1 MSVNVGLQLRQ
12 RREERLL
19 TLEQAAAATRIRPH
33 YLRSLEAG
41 DLAAIPSMAQAR
53 GFLRAYADFLGID
66 SDTLL
71 AELDGKPA
79 SSPPPVPVI
88 TAVEEPPLPVLEEL
102 DKTVTSP
109 TDEPASQ
116 DSTTHTVI
124 EPVGKGT
131 NTEIPTRPRPIKSNI
146 FQEIGQTLQRQR
158 ELLGLSLDDVEH
170 HTHLRRHYLEALEAG
185 DLPNLPSPVQGR
197 GMLNNYAS
205 FLGLN
210 PEPLLLRFA
219 DGLQMRLAANQAT
232 EAPAS
237 SPARPKKKKKATR
250 PSWLRRIL
258 AGDLLIGG
266 LLAVFLLIFI
276 SWLAIR
282 IFSVTTSPEVRTSV
296 TAPSVVDVLLATET
310 PTVTPTPAPATPT
323 QTSLPQ
329 PFPSSMVSTDP
340 ATGATIPP
348 AAPDGVQIYIS
359 VLQRAYLRATVDGV
373 IEFDGRVIPG
383 SAYTFAGSQSVEIL
397 TGNAAGLQVFFNGID
412 LGTLGAFGQ
421 VANRL
426 YGMQGPI
433 TPTPSVTPTP
443 TQTVPVPP
451 TEIPTGTPV
460 PGIPTGNP

>member
-1 MSVNVGLQLRQ
+1 MSANVGLQLRQ

-33 YLRSLEAG
+33 YLRALEAG

-53 GFLRAYADFLGID
+53 GFLRAYADFLDID
-66 SDTLL
+66 SDALL
-71 AELDGKPA
+71 AELDGRPV
-79 SSPPPVPVI
+79 SPPPSVPPDLV
-88 TAVEEPPLPVLEEL
+88 AEELLPQVVEESKDLASTFP
-102 DKTVTSP
+102 
-109 TDEPASQ
+109 DEPATPDSAAQ
-116 DSTTHTVI
+116 DEI
-124 EPVGKGT
+124 EPAAKIS
-131 NTEIPTRPRPIKSNI
+131 NTEIPTRPRPKNANI

-158 ELLGLSLDDVEH
+158 ELLGLSLDDVER

-185 DLPNLPSPVQGR
+185 DMPNLPSPVQGR

-205 FLGLN
+205 FLGLD

-219 DGLQMRLAANQAT
+219 DGLQMRLAAHQSAET
-232 EAPAS
+232 PAG
-237 SPARPKKKKKATR
+237 SPARPKKKKKASR
-250 PSWLRRIL
+250 PAWLRRIL

-266 LLAVFLLIFI
+266 LLAVFLLVFI

-282 IFSVTTSPEVRTSV
+282 IFSVTTSPKAGTSA

-310 PTVTPTPAPATPT
+310 PTVTPTRVPATLT
-323 QTSLPQ
+323 QTAPPQ
-329 PFPSSMVSTDP
+329 PFPSRIVSTDP

-359 VLQRAYLRATVDGV
+359 VQQRAYLRATVDGV

-383 SAYTFAGSQSVEIL
+383 SAYTFAGTGTVEIL
-397 TGNAAGLQVFFNGID
+397 TGNAAGLRIFFNGID

-421 VANRL
+421 VAYRM
-426 YGMQGPI
+426 YGIQGPV

-451 TEIPTGTPV
+451 TEISTSTPV
-460 PGIPTGNP
+460 PGIPAGNP